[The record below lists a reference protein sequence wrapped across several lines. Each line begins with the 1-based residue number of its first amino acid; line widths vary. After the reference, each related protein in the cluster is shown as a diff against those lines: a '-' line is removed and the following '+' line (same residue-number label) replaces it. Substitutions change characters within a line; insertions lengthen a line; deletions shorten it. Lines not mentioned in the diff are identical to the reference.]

1 MKAAAS
7 YLVCRVC
14 HIFAGATYS
23 TLVFTT
29 IPTWSPKSFYEHMPC
44 KLYRFPP
51 QVNADVLPENL
62 VYDDADDSGGEG
74 DSSGWETDDT
84 DTFEGVTRGG
94 DIDSERAFDH
104 LATMLRYR
112 LSCLRT
118 CNTVISC
125 RGKHSLLLYVEW
137 LFVV

>member
-1 MKAAAS
+1 MKTKSWFDCFWMRAER
-7 YLVCRVC
+7 RV
-14 HIFAGATYS
+14 G
-23 TLVFTT
+23 
-29 IPTWSPKSFYEHMPC
+29 
-44 KLYRFPP
+44 
-51 QVNADVLPENL
+51 
-62 VYDDADDSGGEG
+62 GGEG